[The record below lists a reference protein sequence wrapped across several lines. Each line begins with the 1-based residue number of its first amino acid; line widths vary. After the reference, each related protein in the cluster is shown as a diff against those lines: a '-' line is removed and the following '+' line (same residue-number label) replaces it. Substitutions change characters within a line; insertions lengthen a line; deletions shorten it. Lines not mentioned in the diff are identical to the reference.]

1 MLISL
6 VLYICLPGLSCYAF
20 PSYVHRGL
28 SHRCFL
34 ICSVALFTWFF
45 DFFFPEQFRT
55 PCWVTTSFKWFKLLS
70 TIQPDCNSQGGIDLG
85 RLQLGNHWSLILLF
99 CEQWKEG
106 CKATFGAGRKTR
118 RGHVDW
124 PVKEM
129 YFICHD
135 VVPLIKNGCLKCCW
149 EGFWGLKIILRFW
162 VRVPSLISNVCH
174 EHRMEERA
182 IAQEHMPLL
191 V

>member
-1 MLISL
+1 MVPPRPNKEAAVSTKSQIRISYSGRAFMLISL

-20 PSYVHRGL
+20 RSYVHRGL

-99 CEQWKEG
+99 CEQ
-106 CKATFGAGRKTR
+106 
-118 RGHVDW
+118 
-124 PVKEM
+124 
-129 YFICHD
+129 
-135 VVPLIKNGCLKCCW
+135 
-149 EGFWGLKIILRFW
+149 
-162 VRVPSLISNVCH
+162 
-174 EHRMEERA
+174 
-182 IAQEHMPLL
+182 
-191 V
+191 